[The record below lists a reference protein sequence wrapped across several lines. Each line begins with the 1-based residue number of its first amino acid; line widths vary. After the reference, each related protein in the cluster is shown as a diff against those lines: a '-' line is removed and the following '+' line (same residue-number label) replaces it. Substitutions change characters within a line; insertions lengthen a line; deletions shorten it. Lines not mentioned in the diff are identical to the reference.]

1 MKRRIRPIA
10 HARDEPVLEW
20 IYITIFDMARI
31 ISLSRIRCPQ
41 NPRCR
46 MPRSLR
52 ADAHSAEL
60 LHLLP
65 WVKTS
70 ELRPENDA
78 YPRTL
83 SFYLYVHNIKMTP
96 LIVIGSLRTSRW
108 NRTSNGLPEAE
119 DRHRAGRAVDGTHQ
133 QSFRRG
139 CRSDAVRSC
148 VLCCHRCHGEVA
160 IWHTFDNGNN
170 FFPERIHFHS
180 RCLCSAPIWR
190 ASFFKNRSTRF
201 AYRKG
206 RPRYLR
212 DDRVLSRL
220 STLAL
225 PDVATLGQT
234 YPLLLVALAGP
245 LLGEVPDRRQIIAT
259 ALGFLG
265 VLVIVAPVDGFSFQV
280 WHVLPLIGSLCLA
293 LNLILLRRL
302 SARETQSSLILYTP
316 LLTSVVTGVS
326 LPWSWTSPSSGSE
339 WLLLATMGIFG
350 GIAFFLRNLA
360 YSRSPASELAPVEYT
375 QILFASILGIVVFG
389 SSPSSHLIV
398 GAALIVASNAW
409 LLRVQAS
416 VKRKMMVS
424 TSGLGEER

>member
-1 MKRRIRPIA
+1 MDSPKPKTVTAPVALWMAPISNRLEGGVVPMLCA
-10 HARDEPVLEW
+10 VACYAATDAMVKWLSGTLSIMEITFFRSVFTFIPVGFVVHRSGGL
-20 IYITIFDMARI
+20 
-31 ISLSRIRCPQ
+31 
-41 NPRCR
+41 
-46 MPRSLR
+46 RSLKTDQR
-52 ADAHSAEL
+52 G
-60 LHLLP
+60 LH
-65 WVKTS
+65 
-70 ELRPENDA
+70 
-78 YPRTL
+78 
-83 SFYLYVHNIKMTP
+83 I
-96 LIVIGSLRTSRW
+96 
-108 NRTSNGLPEAE
+108 
-119 DRHRAGRAVDGTHQ
+119 GRAALGT
-133 QSFRRG
+133 
-139 CRSDAVRSC
+139 CAMI
-148 VLCCHRCHGEVA
+148 A
-160 IWHTFDNGNN
+160 
-170 FFPERIHFHS
+170 FF
-180 RCLCSAPIWR
+180 L
-190 ASFFKNRSTRF
+190 
-201 AYRKG
+201 AYQHL
-206 RPRYLR
+206 P
-212 DDRVLSRL
+212 
-220 STLAL
+220 L

-398 GAALIVASNAW
+398 GATLIVASNAW